1 MSTFRLAMAQL
12 NLTVGDLSGNT
23 AKIIDSIQQAKNVK
37 ANLIAFTELAIPG
50 YPPEDLLLKP
60 QFIEDN
66 IRYLDDVVRESV
78 GITSVVGFANRKEGR
93 TYNAAA
99 IAHSGQLVHVYHKMF
114 LPNYGVFDEKR
125 YFDPGDESPVY
136 IIDGVKV
143 GVNIC
148 EDIWYEDGP
157 VYHQAMAGAEII
169 VNINGSPFHAGKG
182 QERIE
187 MLIRRAVD
195 NGVNISYTNTVGG
208 QDELV
213 FDGGS
218 LVVDREGKILIEGK
232 QFSEEIMVV
241 DLEVNLDAEIFYPT
255 ARGKVDIEKQVSLK
269 TAEGASESRA
279 PVVAISNHK
288 TVRKLPPLAP
298 QTVTRLDPIE
308 QVRKALVLG
317 TRDYVSKS
325 GFEKVVLGLSGGID
339 SAITVA
345 IAVEALGTDNVIGV
359 SMPSRYSSEG
369 SVIDSSLLSK
379 NLSIEMLTIPIEQA
393 FAAYEKMLKKA
404 LLEGPPVTEENLQAR
419 IRGNILMALSNA
431 YGWLV
436 LTTGNKSEIA
446 TGYSTLYGD
455 MVGGFGVIK
464 DVPKTL
470 VYDLAVH
477 VNRISGYSLIPEAII
492 AKAPSAE
499 LRPNQR
505 DDDTLPSYEALDPI
519 LKAYVED
526 DKTYDEILQLG
537 YDSSVVKEVIRLVDR
552 SEYKRRQA
560 SPGIKITH
568 RNFGRDRRMPI
579 VNRYKHY

>member
-1 MSTFRLAMAQL
+1 MAQL

>member
-1 MSTFRLAMAQL
+1 MTIFRLAMAQL
-12 NLTVGDLSGNT
+12 NLTVGDLPGNT
-23 AKIIDSIQQAKNVK
+23 AKIIDSIRQAKNVK

-60 QFIEDN
+60 QFIDDN
-66 IRYLDDVVRESV
+66 IRYLDDVVRESA
-78 GITSVVGFANRKEGR
+78 GITTVVGFANRKAGR
-93 TYNAAA
+93 LYNAAA
-99 IAHSGQLVHVYHKMF
+99 IVSSGRLVHVYHKMF

-125 YFDPGDESPVY
+125 YFEPGDESPVY
-136 IIDGVKV
+136 VIDGVKV

-148 EDIWYEDGP
+148 EDIWYENGP
-157 VYHQAMAGAEII
+157 VHNQARAGAEII

-187 MLIRRAVD
+187 MLTQRAVD
-195 NGVNISYTNTVGG
+195 NGVNISYTNTVGA

-218 LVVDREGKILIEGK
+218 LVVDKQGEILFEGK
-232 QFSEEIMVV
+232 QFNEEIM
-241 DLEVNLDAEIFYPT
+241 F
-255 ARGKVDIEKQVSLK
+255 VDIEVH
-269 TAEGASESRA
+269 EGAETGKLAVRGKGRREKHAKDKLSESRTL
-279 PVVAISNHK
+279 VLDVSSYKAIEELHP
-288 TVRKLPPLAP
+288 LPTQLS
-298 QTVTRLDPIE
+298 TRLEPIE
-308 QVRKALVLG
+308 QIRKALVLG

-325 GFEKVVLGLSGGID
+325 GFEKVVVGLSGGID
-339 SAITVA
+339 SALTAA
-345 IAVEALGTDNVIGV
+345 IAVEALSADNVIGV

-369 SVIDSSLLSK
+369 SVADSSLLSK
-379 NLSIEMLTIPIEQA
+379 NLGIEMLTIPIEQA
-393 FAAYEKMLKKA
+393 FSAYEKMLKKM
-404 LLEGPPVTEENLQAR
+404 LLEGPPITEENLQAR
-419 IRGNILMALSNA
+419 IRGNILMAMSNA

-436 LTTGNKSEIA
+436 LTTGNKSEMA

-455 MVGGFGVIK
+455 MAGGFGVIK

-477 VNRISGYSLIPEAII
+477 VNGISGSTLIPEAII
-492 AKAPSAE
+492 AKPPSAE

-505 DDDTLPSYEALDPI
+505 DDDSLPSYEDLDPI

-526 DKTYDEILQLG
+526 DKTYDEIIQLG
-537 YDSSVVKEVIRLVDR
+537 HDSAVVKEVIRLVDR

-579 VNRYKHY
+579 VNRYKHF